1 VKVLF
6 VPDYTG
12 GNPYQANL
20 AAALDADVTYGREG
34 SRLPV
39 VAALLA
45 GDVAVLHIHWL
56 NTFLG
61 GDTRHGTALRCTLLV
76 VRLLAAKLTGT
87 AVVWTVHN
95 VTMHEREYPRLEY
108 WFKRAF
114 VRTGVCDRLLVHC
127 DWAADA
133 LLATLDL
140 PESVR
145 DRVDVV
151 PHGHYID
158 SYPNDRSRAEARDS
172 LGIDE
177 SATVFLFF
185 GLIRR
190 YKGVTDLVD
199 AFRAADLPD
208 ARLVVAGNP
217 ETDALEREL
226 RERARPDDRIHTA
239 FEFVPDEAV
248 QTYMNAADAVVLPF
262 RRVTTSGS
270 AVLALSFGRA
280 LVVPPVGCLPEL
292 LDERGTVFYDS
303 DEERA
308 LAGALEAAA
317 DRDLS
322 AMGEHNLTLA
332 GEYGWDGIADRTAE
346 AYARAIGE
354 PVETAPATA

>member
-1 VKVLF
+1 VNVLF

-20 AAALDADVTYGREG
+20 AAALEADVTYGRG
-34 SRLPV
+34 GARLPV

-45 GDVAVLHIHWL
+45 DDVAVLHVHWL

-61 GDTRHGTALRCTLLV
+61 GDTRRGTALRCTLLV
-76 VRLLAAKLTGT
+76 VRLLVARLTGT

-95 VTMHEREYPRLEY
+95 VTMHERDYPRLEY

-114 VRTGVCDRLLVHC
+114 VRTGVCDRLVVHC
-127 DWAADA
+127 EWAVDA
-133 LLATLDL
+133 LVATLDL

-158 SYPNDRSRAEARDS
+158 SYPNDCSRSEARAS

-208 ARLVVAGNP
+208 ARLLLAGNP
-217 ETDALEREL
+217 TTDALEREL
-226 RERARPDDRIHTA
+226 RERARADDRIHTA
-239 FEFVPDEAV
+239 LEFVPDDEV
-248 QTYMNAADAVVLPF
+248 QVYMNAADAVVLPF

-280 LVVPPVGCLPEL
+280 LVVPPAGCLPEL
-292 LDERGTVFYDS
+292 LDERGTVFYDPDS
-303 DEERA
+303 ESALPRA
-308 LAGALEAAA
+308 LVTAAG
-317 DRDLS
+317 RDLP
-322 AMGEHNLTLA
+322 AMGEHNLFLA
-332 GEYGWDGIADRTAE
+332 RDYGWDGIADRTGE
-346 AYARAIGE
+346 TYAKAAGE
-354 PVETAPATA
+354 PVETATA

>member
-20 AAALDADVTYGREG
+20 AAALDADVTYGRED

-45 GDVAVLHIHWL
+45 DDVTVLHVHWL

-61 GDTRHGTALRCTLLV
+61 GSTRRGTALRCTLLV
-76 VRLLAAKLTGT
+76 VRLLVAKLTGT

-95 VTMHEREYPRLEY
+95 VTMHDRDYPRLEY
-108 WFKRAF
+108 RFKRAF
-114 VRTGVCDRLLVHC
+114 VRTGVCDRLVVHC
-127 DWAADA
+127 EWAADA
-133 LLATLDL
+133 LVATLDL
-140 PESVR
+140 PGSVR

-158 SYPNDRSRAEARDS
+158 SYPNDCSQSEARDS

-199 AFRAADLPD
+199 AFRAADIPD
-208 ARLVVAGNP
+208 SRLVLAGDP
-217 ETDALEREL
+217 ATDALEREL
-226 RERARPDDRIHTA
+226 RERTRSDERVHTA
-239 FEFVPDEAV
+239 FEFVPDEEI

-280 LVVPPVGCLPEL
+280 LVVPPVGCVPEL
-292 LDERGTVFYDS
+292 LDERGTVFYERDS
-303 DEERA
+303 EGALSRA
-308 LAGALEAAA
+308 LATAAG
-317 DRDLS
+317 RDLA
-322 AMGEHNLTLA
+322 AMGQHNQTVA
-332 GEYGWDGIADRTAE
+332 RDYEWDVIAAQTAE
-346 AYARAIGE
+346 TYAKAAG
-354 PVETAPATA
+354 